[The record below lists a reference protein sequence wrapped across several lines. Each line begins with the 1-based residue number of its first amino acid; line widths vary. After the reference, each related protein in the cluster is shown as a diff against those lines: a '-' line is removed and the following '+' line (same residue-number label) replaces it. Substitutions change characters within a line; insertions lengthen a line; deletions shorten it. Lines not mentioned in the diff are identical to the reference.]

1 MNYIVFDLEWNQSP
15 GGKKYSNSRLP
26 FEIIEIGAVK
36 MNEQREVVDVF
47 QRLVKP
53 QVYNWIH
60 DSIHEVIHVDYK
72 DLADG
77 EPFQQAVREFLKWC
91 GEEYVFCTWGN
102 QDVMELQRNMKYYG
116 MLSLLPGP
124 VTYYDVQKIY
134 GICHEEAGGRR
145 SLEFAIDQ
153 MGIPKAQD
161 FHRALTDARYTGDI
175 FKTLEPAAVC
185 VNSSIDVYQNPKN
198 KKEEILIDEAMVEE
212 LMGKRI
218 FTFDKSKNED
228 KVGVVT
234 GMAWTAYG
242 GDTLPVETVTM
253 PGNGKLQL
261 TGQLGDVMQ
270 ESAKTAY
277 SYVRANAKKFG
288 IDEDFYKKKD
298 IHIHAPEGAVP
309 KDGPSAGVTMVTAL
323 VSALT
328 GKKVKGNVA
337 MTGEVTLTGQVLP
350 IGGLKEK
357 SLAAYRY
364 GIDTIIIPKENEK
377 DIEKIPDSIKNNI
390 KI

>member
-175 FKTLEPAAVC
+175 IKTLEPAAVC

-198 KKEEILIDEAMVEE
+198 KKEEIFISYPTYDQYVSREFADKEKVMKDREVASTRCPVCHMPAKRKIRWFMNNSRAYESVSLCQKHGYIKGKVRIRHTDEDAYYAIKK
-212 LMGKRI
+212 LKRI
-218 FTFDKSKNED
+218 E
-228 KVGVVT
+228 
-234 GMAWTAYG
+234 
-242 GDTLPVETVTM
+242 
-253 PGNGKLQL
+253 
-261 TGQLGDVMQ
+261 
-270 ESAKTAY
+270 
-277 SYVRANAKKFG
+277 
-288 IDEDFYKKKD
+288 
-298 IHIHAPEGAVP
+298 
-309 KDGPSAGVTMVTAL
+309 
-323 VSALT
+323 
-328 GKKVKGNVA
+328 
-337 MTGEVTLTGQVLP
+337 
-350 IGGLKEK
+350 
-357 SLAAYRY
+357 
-364 GIDTIIIPKENEK
+364 EK
-377 DIEKIPDSIKNNI
+377 DAEEIREKRDSLRK
-390 KI
+390 KRQAKRQSEKLV